1 MGSKDQDASKTTA
14 GIGGAH
20 DTVREGSAA
29 GGEPGPLP
37 AGVVVAGRFRIV
49 RRLGGGGMGD
59 VYEAEDLELGT
70 VVALKSIRPDRV
82 NAASLERFKREI
94 LLARR
99 VTHPN
104 ICRTFDLFVERR
116 PGAEPLLVI
125 AMERLDGPTLARF
138 LRDRGALDIK
148 EALPIAV
155 QLCRGLAAAH
165 LAGVVHRDLKSSNVM
180 LTTGGPASEPGQ
192 RAVITDFGI
201 ARAGDDEVPL
211 DRLTASGQIIGTPAY
226 VAPEQVRG
234 DRAGPRA
241 DIYSLGV
248 VLFEMVTGE
257 QPFQGRGPLATAVKR
272 LEEPTPSPA
281 ARRPGLD
288 DRWNAAIMKCLA
300 LSPDDRF
307 QSANEVEKALVAT
320 RTGRDPG
327 RRRRL
332 GVAVSAAAGLAAL
345 LALAWP
351 RPDRAPIPSPDGE
364 SLVQSFRPT
373 VAVVE
378 LLPPADLAESW
389 LGTALR
395 EMLAAELAGGG
406 GVRVVAPGSVE
417 MPWLGVDPARPLATE
432 TIELIAER
440 RGWDALVGGRYSLA
454 GSAADRRL
462 ALELVAWDARSG
474 DRLVEVI
481 EEGPLSELPRLASRA
496 AGRLGGAIGW
506 EAPSEVESGA
516 LLPMSL
522 DGAKR
527 YAEGLD
533 ALRRSDPTM
542 ARERLLEAVDLE
554 PGFSLAWVA
563 LAKAWKAAG
572 YDERAR
578 EAAEIAESHAGDLPR
593 EQRLVVEVERHRL
606 ANDWARA
613 EEIQR
618 ALVTFFP
625 DNPEYGLDLARIQ
638 TRAGRPEAARESLV
652 AVRQRGGPMAFDPRV
667 DLLEAGVALRLDEYE
682 AAARSAAAALATAEA
697 RGEPLNAARAQLL
710 LAQVRR
716 RRGETEGALELYRTA
731 RATFATAGDVDAVA
745 DTLVSEAIVR
755 RRQGALDEAEALY
768 DRALAVYLQ
777 AGNVRG
783 QATVMLNRANLR
795 SESGQTDDAIVLYE
809 QVLATYR
816 EIESSDG
823 IALASNNL
831 GSALLDRGRVDE
843 AIDHFEVALEA
854 YRAAG
859 SKGGEGTVLI
869 GLGTALLDRGAL
881 AEAAPWFEAAR
892 RLFEEI
898 EDLYGEGIATN
909 NLGRIA
915 RRQGD
920 LAVAHDRHREALEI
934 FQELDAPAMQ
944 AHALFGLGEVA
955 REQGALDEARRRHE
969 AALDIRID
977 LGLRSDEAK
986 SRAAL
991 DELIGFEGGVER

>member
-1 MGSKDQDASKTTA
+1 
-14 GIGGAH
+14 
-20 DTVREGSAA
+20 
-29 GGEPGPLP
+29 
-37 AGVVVAGRFRIV
+37 
-49 RRLGGGGMGD
+49 

-125 AMERLDGPTLARF
+125 AMERLDGPTLSRF
-138 LRDRGALDIK
+138 LRDRGPLDVE

-165 LAGVVHRDLKSSNVM
+165 AAGVVHRDLKSSNVM
-180 LTTGGPASEPGQ
+180 LTTGGPTSEPGP

-201 ARAGDDEVPL
+201 ARAGDEEAAL

-272 LEEPTPSPA
+272 LEEPAPSPA

-300 LSPDDRF
+300 RAPEDRF
-307 QSANEVEKALVAT
+307 QSADEVEKALVEPPT
-320 RTGRDPG
+320 PRDPG

-332 GVAVSAAAGLAAL
+332 GVAVSAAAALAAL

-351 RPDRAPIPSPDGE
+351 RPDSAPAPPDGE
-364 SLVQSFRPT
+364 PLVPSFRPT

-378 LLPPADLAESW
+378 LVPPPDPAEPW

-406 GVRVVAPGSVE
+406 GVRVVASGSVE
-417 MPWLGVDPARPLATE
+417 VPWLGVDPARPLAAE

-462 ALELVAWDARSG
+462 VLELVAWDARSG

-481 EEGPLSELPRLASRA
+481 EEGPLTELPRLTSRA

-506 EAPSEVESGA
+506 AAPSAVESGA

-522 DGAKR
+522 NGAKR

-554 PGFSLAWVA
+554 PDFSLAWVA

-578 EAAEIAESHAGDLPR
+578 EAGEIAESHASDLPR

-652 AVRQRGGPMAFDPRV
+652 AVRELGGPMALDPRV

-682 AAARSAAAALATAEA
+682 EASRSAATALATAEA
-697 RGEPLNAARAQLL
+697 RGESLNAARAQLL

-795 SESGQTDDAIVLYE
+795 SESGRTDDAIALYE

-816 EIESSDG
+816 EIESADG

-843 AIDHFEVALEA
+843 AIDHFEDALEA

-881 AEAAPWFEAAR
+881 VEAVPWFESAR

-934 FQELDAPAMQ
+934 FRELDAPAMQ
-944 AHALFGLGEVA
+944 AHALYGLGEVA

-969 AALDIRID
+969 AALGIRLD

-986 SRAAL
+986 SREAL
-991 DELIGFEGGVER
+991 DELAGLEGGAER